1 MRRVYWRRPLLLITV
16 ALVIFLLAEVA
27 PRLLIHS
34 NIEEFAG
41 VEGPSMQCAGLA
53 YMNARTMVSGGP
65 EAFVWTALRVI
76 EVKHL
81 PQEEAEECRCPYEI
95 KVRVYTIFGIPYDT
109 IVARCSG
116 AYRLHQ
122 PLGLPPFRPAQ

>member
-1 MRRVYWRRPLLLITV
+1 MRHGYWRHLLLPITV

-53 YMNARTMVSGGP
+53 YMSAQTMVSGGP
-65 EAFVWTALRVI
+65 EAFVWTALQVM

-81 PQEEAEECRCPYEI
+81 PQEEAEECKCPYEI
-95 KVRVYTIFGIPYDT
+95 KVRVYTLFGIPYDT
-109 IVARCSG
+109 IVARCSSV
-116 AYRLHQ
+116 YRLHR
-122 PLGLPPFRPAQ
+122 PFGSP